1 MTGASLARALV
12 EGGLQ
17 PSEHDGKVRLFDLV
31 LERHTTVGSSSRAPV
46 RAWWVPGRL
55 EVFGKHTDYAG
66 GRTLVCA
73 VPRGFAVTA
82 SGRDDG
88 ILNIIDARN
97 NEGVTLRPPFEEVFT
112 GWRNYVRVVA
122 RRLSRNFPESAFGAD
137 IVFAS
142 DLPRA
147 SGMSSSSALMIS
159 IATVLVRQG
168 TLEAREEWRANIRA
182 PLDSAGYYA
191 CIENGLSFGSL
202 RGDSGVGTHGG
213 SEDHAAI
220 LTAQPGRLS
229 AFRFVPMRPDAT
241 CRVPDQW
248 RFLLAPSGVP
258 SEKTGAAKE
267 RYNRLS
273 LGTRALLEH
282 WNRTEPHA
290 ESLGAA
296 LGSRPDAARQLREI
310 VRCSA
315 TGDWTPDAL
324 TNRLD
329 HFVREDARVPDAL
342 AAFDAADGARLQELA
357 TGSQEDAETLLENQV
372 PATVQLA
379 RSARELGAIGACGF
393 GAGFG
398 GSVWALVNRADAEE
412 FAARWSPHAFI
423 AMPGPALVELSPSEL

>member
-1 MTGASLARALV
+1 MTGASLAQALV
-12 EGGLQ
+12 ERGLQ
-17 PSEHDGKVRLFDLV
+17 PSEYAGKAELFGLV
-31 LERHTTVGSSSRAPV
+31 LGRHRAVNPSK
-46 RAWWVPGRL
+46 RTESHAWWVPGRL

-73 VPRGFAVTA
+73 VPRGFAVIA
-82 SGRDDG
+82 RARADG
-88 ILNIIDARN
+88 VVNVVDARN
-97 NEGVTLRPPFEEVFT
+97 DESLTLRPPFDEAFA

-122 RRLSRNFPESAFGAD
+122 RRLLRNFPGSALGAD

-159 IATVLVRQG
+159 VATVLARIG
-168 TLEAREEWRANIRA
+168 ALERREEWTANIRS
-182 PLDSAGYYA
+182 PLDVAGYYA

-202 RGDSGVGTHGG
+202 QGDSGVGTHGG

-220 LTAQPGRLS
+220 LTGRPGRLS
-229 AFRFVPMRPDAT
+229 AFRFVPMRASAT
-241 CRVPDQW
+241 CRVPDEW
-248 RFLLAPSGVP
+248 RFVLAPSGVP

-267 RYNRLS
+267 KYNRLS
-273 LGTRALLEH
+273 LGTRTLLEY

-296 LGSRPDAARQLREI
+296 LGSRPDALGRLREI
-310 VRCSA
+310 VQSSA
-315 TGDWTPDAL
+315 TNDWTPGAL
-324 TNRLD
+324 TKRLD

-342 AAFDAADGARLQELA
+342 AAFDRVDAPRLRELA

-372 PATVQLA
+372 PATVDLA
-379 RSARELGAIGACGF
+379 RSAPGLGAIGACGF

-398 GSVWALVNRADAEE
+398 GSVWALVKREDADA
-412 FAARWSPHAFI
+412 FASRWSSQAFV
-423 AMPGPALVELSPSEL
+423 AVPGPAITEL